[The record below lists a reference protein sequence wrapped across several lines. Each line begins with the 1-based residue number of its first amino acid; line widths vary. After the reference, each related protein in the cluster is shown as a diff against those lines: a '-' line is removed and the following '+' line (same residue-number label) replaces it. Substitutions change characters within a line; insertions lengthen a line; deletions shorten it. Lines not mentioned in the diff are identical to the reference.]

1 MNFMGHIGTRTLGLA
16 IIAGFGVCA
25 CGDDDGGPTT
35 TTSATGGSSSVAGS
49 SATSG
54 GASTNGG
61 SSATGGTSNS
71 SGGSSA
77 TTGGVTTAGTS
88 ATATAATGGSVASSG
103 GSTSAGGSATTGT
116 GGTAATGGTSSS
128 SGGSSSGGS
137 SANGGSTSTGGTL
150 SSGGTSTNTGGLTGT
165 GGGSATNCAVLYDF
179 EGIADDLEGWT
190 ADTGIA
196 LGTDSTAAV
205 TGSHALKATIPD
217 IAEGTSVSL
226 SVSPTMD
233 AELWPGSV
241 VTMHVMIPQG
251 TSGIWLQAFTQSNSW
266 TTFDTTGNS
275 AVTVNPG
282 AWTSWTYTIPDTLPG
297 GLQALGVQ
305 IGVNAG
311 GHFSAGDV
319 YVDSISA
326 CAGSAVCSGNG
337 IGVYDW
343 ENAGSEDGW
352 TIDGNADP
360 ADTEIAQSLDLA
372 VSGLGSL
379 KVTFDNLPA
388 NAARRIVIDKPNAY
402 CGQVVTYNVYVP
414 SDFGADIELQPFSN
428 IDNWVWNGGLSVT
441 PAPGAW
447 NTITYTLPQISS
459 LGLQRLGL
467 QISSA
472 ATAFNLFRQHLHRRR
487 IVGRLIRTVTRRSC
501 PTTPYLKPPTLPSRA
516 KLAPPRPRPERRRV
530 QPSHLLP

>member
-16 IIAGFGVCA
+16 IISGVGVCA
-25 CGDDDGGPTT
+25 CGDDDGGAAT
-35 TTSATGGSSSVAGS
+35 TTSATGGSSSIAGS
-49 SATSG
+49 SAASG

-103 GSTSAGGSATTGT
+103 GSTSASGSATTGT

-128 SGGSSSGGS
+128 SGGSSNGGS
-137 SANGGSTSTGGTL
+137 SAIGGSTSTGGTS
-150 SSGGTSTNTGGLTGT
+150 SSGGTSTSTGGLAGT
-165 GGGSATNCAVLYDF
+165 GGGSAANCAVLYDF
-179 EGIADDLEGWT
+179 EGTAADDLEGWT

-196 LGTDSTAAV
+196 LGTTSTAAV
-205 TGSHALKATIPD
+205 TGSHALKATITD

-226 SVSPTMD
+226 SVSPTID

-241 VTMHVMIPQG
+241 VTLHVMIPQG
-251 TSGIWLQAFTQSNSW
+251 TTGTWMQAFTQSNNW

-275 AVTVNPG
+275 AVTVAPG

-319 YVDSISA
+319 YIDSISA
-326 CAGSAVCSGNG
+326 CPGSAVCSGNG

-343 ENAGSEDGW
+343 EKAGSEDGW

-379 KVTFDNLPA
+379 KVTFDSLPA
-388 NAARRIVIDKPNAY
+388 NAARRIVIDKPNAF

-414 SDFGADIELQPFSN
+414 SDFTADVELQPFSN

-472 ATAFNLFRQHLHRRR
+472 ATASVYSGS
-487 IVGRLIRTVTRRSC
+487 IYIDDVSWGG
-501 PTTPYLKPPTLPSRA
+501 
-516 KLAPPRPRPERRRV
+516 
-530 QPSHLLP
+530 